1 MERLRLFISKIV
13 AAIQS
18 AVGTFNSVF
27 RERELIL
34 RSHGRVIFLRLTQPL
49 QIGAFLLVVTVSV
62 WGIGMTVM
70 SVLKGHAINVKNEEI
85 REARVAYE
93 NLFEEVLRYQK
104 KVATVTSNL
113 RESQENLLA
122 RVDEAVKKKGK
133 PPARIKT
140 TRRASRGIDPTDS
153 GSHPGPVPG
162 LRQHLA
168 ALDEK
173 VQQMTQTNILLDGSL
188 GKIKTELKL
197 AGDERDNIIKTRT
210 KLRDRVA
217 ELEDHLIRARTEAAY
232 LERRVGEVQDSLDET
247 RGAHDQVQAE
257 RDNLQQQI
265 VSLET
270 GLKDSRDRA
279 EGAELDL
286 RQVLNKLDRTTGG
299 EGGETLAT
307 VINDSRELDGSLA
320 TGGTASLR
328 ERTIA
333 LIQRLDDLHAA
344 QGNVLD
350 RLGERTA
357 KNIEEAER
365 LIAMTGLDL
374 DAVLKRATKTFYGQ
388 GGPMIEIAEGA
399 SLNGLPGSVSEIDSQ
414 LTRWSGLRALLK
426 RIPLISPVDFYH
438 KASNFG
444 LRRDPVNKRRSMHLG
459 VDLAGWRGAPV
470 YASAAGRVVFAGRKG
485 RFGLMVE
492 IEHGYGIRTRY
503 AHLLKVLVKR
513 GDEVD
518 HRHKIALLG
527 STGRSTGPH
536 VHYEIRFDGKP
547 LNPSKF
553 IRAGRYV
560 FKG

>member
-1 MERLRLFISKIV
+1 ME
-13 AAIQS
+13 QS
-18 AVGTFNSVF
+18 RDFLSGTMSTIRNLVDTFNGMF

-34 RSHGRVIFLRLTQPL
+34 RSQGRVVFLRLTRRL
-49 QIGAFLLVVTVSV
+49 QVGAFLLTVSV
-62 WGIGMTVM
+62 AVWGVGMTVM
-70 SVLKGHAINVKNEEI
+70 SALKGHVINVKNEEI

-93 NLFEEVLRYQK
+93 DLFEEVLRYQK
-104 KVATVTSNL
+104 KVASVTSNL

-122 RVDEAVKKKGK
+122 RVDRAVKSGKK
-133 PPARIKT
+133 PAR
-140 TRRASRGIDPTDS
+140 RQQVPVDPSDS
-153 GSHPGPVPG
+153 APGAGRIAG

-168 ALDEK
+168 ALDQK

-197 AGDERDNIIKTRT
+197 AGDDRDTIITTRS

-217 ELEDHLIRARTEAAY
+217 ELEDQLIRSRTEVAY
-232 LERRVGEVQDSLDET
+232 LERRVGEVQENLDET
-247 RGAHDQVQAE
+247 RGAHETVLGE
-257 RDNLQQQI
+257 RKDLQQR
-265 VSLET
+265 VASLES

-286 RQVLNKLDRTTGG
+286 RQVLKKLERTTGG
-299 EGGETLAT
+299 EGGETVAT
-307 VINDSRELDGSLA
+307 VISDAQDELNGSLA
-320 TGGTASLR
+320 TRSTVPLR
-328 ERTIA
+328 ERTVA
-333 LIQRLDDLHAA
+333 LIQRLDDLHEA

-350 RLGERTA
+350 RLGERTV

-365 LIAMTGLDL
+365 LVAMTGLDL
-374 DAVLKRATKTFYGQ
+374 DSVLKRATKSFYGQ
-388 GGPMIEIAEGA
+388 GGPMIEVPDGEG
-399 SLNGLPGSVSEIDSQ
+399 LNGLPGSVSEIDSQ
-414 LTRWSGLRALLK
+414 LNRWAGLRALLK

-438 KASNFG
+438 KASAYG
-444 LRRDPVNKRRSMHLG
+444 IRTDPMNRRRSMHFG
-459 VDLAGWRGAPV
+459 IDLAGWRGAPV
-470 YASAAGRVVFAGRKG
+470 YASAPGRVVFAGRKG
-485 RFGLMVE
+485 RFGWMVE
-492 IEHGYGIRTRY
+492 IDHGYGIRTRY

-518 HRHKIALLG
+518 HRFKIALLG
-527 STGRSTGPH
+527 SSGRSTGPH

>member
-1 MERLRLFISKIV
+1 MERPGEFIFSIG
-13 AAIQS
+13 S
-18 AVGTFNSVF
+18 AVRSMAGNFGNFF

-34 RSHGRVIFLRLTQPL
+34 RSQGRVVFLRLTRRL
-49 QIGAFLLVVTVSV
+49 QITAFVLTVSLAV
-62 WGIGMTVM
+62 WGVSMTAM
-70 SVLKGHAINVKNEEI
+70 SALKGVIIEVKNEEI

-93 NLFEEVLRYQK
+93 DLFEEVLRYQK
-104 KVATVTSNL
+104 KVAEVTSTL
-113 RESQENLLA
+113 RKSQENLLA
-122 RVDEAVKKKGK
+122 RVDEAVKDETAK
-133 PPARIKT
+133 PGNKTQRRRSKQANAAESSAPAQ
-140 TRRASRGIDPTDS
+140 
-153 GSHPGPVPG
+153 PVAG
-162 LRQHLA
+162 LREHLA

-173 VQQMTQTNILLDGSL
+173 VQKMTQTNILLDGSL
-188 GKIKTELKL
+188 SKIKTELKL
-197 AGDERDNIIKTRT
+197 AGDERDIIIKTRT
-210 KLRDRVA
+210 KLRERVA
-217 ELEDHLIRARTEAAY
+217 ELEDQLIRARTQVAY
-232 LERRVGEVQDSLDET
+232 LERRVGEVHDTLDATRTSHDSLLK
-247 RGAHDQVQAE
+247 E
-257 RDNLQQQI
+257 RKTLQQK
-265 VSLET
+265 VAVLET
-270 GLKDSRDRA
+270 GLKDSRSRA

-286 RQVLNKLDRTTGG
+286 RQVLDKLERTTSGD
-299 EGGETLAT
+299 GGETVAT
-307 VINDSRELDGSLA
+307 VINDSHDLDGSMA
-320 TGGTASLR
+320 TGDTASLR

-350 RLGERTA
+350 RLGERTV

-374 DAVLKRATKTFYGQ
+374 DAVLKRATKSFYGQ
-388 GGPMIEIAEGA
+388 GGPMIEVAEGEG
-399 SLNGLPGSVSEIDSQ
+399 LNGLPGSVSEIDSQ

-438 KASNFG
+438 KASDYG
-444 LRRDPVNKRRSMHLG
+444 LRRDPVNQRRSMHFG

-470 YASAAGRVVFAGRKG
+470 YATAPGRVVFAGRKG
-485 RFGLMVE
+485 RFGMMVE
-492 IEHGYGIRTRY
+492 IDHGYGIRTRY
-503 AHLLKVLVKR
+503 AHLLKILVKR

-518 HRHKIALLG
+518 HRHQIALLG

>member
-1 MERLRLFISKIV
+1 MVGAFDGLFH
-13 AAIQS
+13 
-18 AVGTFNSVF
+18 
-27 RERELIL
+27 ERELIL
-34 RSHGRVIFLRLTQPL
+34 RSQGRVVFLRLTRRL
-49 QIGAFLLVVTVSV
+49 QVGAFVLAVTVSV

-70 SVLKGHAINVKNEEI
+70 SAVKGYIIDGKNEEI

-93 NLFEEVLRYQK
+93 DLFEEVLRYQK
-104 KVATVTSNL
+104 KVADVTSTL
-113 RESQENLLA
+113 RESQEDLLA
-122 RVDEAVKKKGK
+122 RVDKAVKDNKAGVRKKTA
-133 PPARIKT
+133 ARE
-140 TRRASRGIDPTDS
+140 AAQVDPTDNAPQS
-153 GSHPGPVPG
+153 GRVAG

-188 GKIKTELKL
+188 SKIKTELKL
-197 AGDERDNIIKTRT
+197 AGDERDNIIKTRN
-210 KLRDRVA
+210 KLRNRVA
-217 ELEDHLIRARTEAAY
+217 ELEDKLIRSRTEAAY
-232 LERRVGEVQDSLDET
+232 LERRVGEVQGSLDAT
-247 RGAHDQVQAE
+247 RTAHDGVLKE
-257 RDNLQQQI
+257 RKELQQR
-265 VSLET
+265 VAVLET
-270 GLKDSRDRA
+270 GLKDARTRA

-286 RQVLNKLDRTTGG
+286 GQVLNKLERTVGG
-299 EGGETLAT
+299 EGGETVAT
-307 VINDSRELDGSLA
+307 VIHESHDLDGPV
-320 TGGTASLR
+320 ASGDTNALR
-328 ERTIA
+328 ERTVA

-357 KNIEEAER
+357 KNIDEAER
-365 LIAMTGLDL
+365 LVAMTGLDL
-374 DAVLKRATKTFYGQ
+374 DAVLKRATKSFYGQ
-388 GGPMIEIAEGA
+388 GGPMIEVPEGEG
-399 SLNGLPGSVSEIDSQ
+399 LNGLPGSVSEIDSQ

-438 KASNFG
+438 KASDYG
-444 LRRDPVNKRRSMHLG
+444 LRRDPMNKRRSMHFG

-470 YASAAGRVVFAGRKG
+470 YATAPGRVVFAGRKG

-527 STGRSTGPH
+527 SSGRSTGPH